1 MEADKKNSSKKLKE
15 EVKAEI
21 LNRAKHLR
29 RNVVQGELLTI
40 DEAAAYIR
48 MGVPTLYQNKDSI
61 PHFHPPKGVIL
72 FDSADLDDWLRNSYN
87 PVGTVPA

>member
-1 MEADKKNSSKKLKE
+1 MEANKKTVQKKLKE

-21 LNRAKHLR
+21 LARAKLLR
-29 RNVVQGELLTI
+29 GDIVRGELLTI

-61 PHFHPPKGVIL
+61 PHFEPPKGRIL
-72 FDSADLDDWLRNSYN
+72 FDSAVLDTWLKNSM
-87 PVGTVPA
+87 VGY

>member
-1 MEADKKNSSKKLKE
+1 MNTNKKAIQKKLKE

-21 LNRAKHLR
+21 LARAKSLR
-29 RNVVQGELLTI
+29 GDIVRGELLTI

-72 FDSADLDDWLRNSYN
+72 FDSAVLDTWLKNSM
-87 PVGTVPA
+87 VGY